1 MDFRQTVNDAYLE
14 GKKIMNR
21 DGKRLGKLT
30 SGGAEDLRFRS
41 FFGAGVITVLD
52 AWARMQQLGLLPTEP
67 HLHFKHFLWA
77 LLFMNVYPKNEA
89 TLCTLCGGVDPKTAR
104 GKIWPFIVSLMELNY
119 YVVSIVLS
127 F

>member
-1 MDFRQTVNDAYLE
+1 MDFRPTVNDAYLE

-77 LLFMNVYPKNEA
+77 LLFMNVYPKKMQHCA
-89 TLCTLCGGVDPKTAR
+89 LFVVGLIQRQQGGKFGP
-104 GKIWPFIVSLMELNY
+104 L
-119 YVVSIVLS
+119 LS
-127 F
+127 P